1 MTTAKSTILFEPIG
15 SQDHMLGNEGAAVI
29 FVEYGDF
36 QCPHCQQAQSII
48 KDLRDELGDRFL
60 YVFRHFPLSSSH
72 PDALRA
78 AEASE
83 AAAVQGKYW
92 EYHEAL
98 FDHQEDLDQEHLL
111 EHAAEIGLD
120 LERFTREL
128 EEGIHTERVAKDLQ
142 SGVKSG
148 VSGTPTFFINGQRYD
163 GPWDLASLK
172 AEIEKPLGVQ
182 IRNVFQRFT
191 QLQAAGGILLLFT
204 TILALVLA
212 NSQFAE
218 GYFRFWETELSIN
231 LGAFTVSEDLLH
243 WVNDGLMVIFFFVV
257 GLEIKREITVG
268 ELASTRRAIMPIVAA
283 VGGVVLPATIFLS
296 LNYGGPYEDGWAIPV
311 ATDIAFTL
319 AILTLFGNR
328 IPIALKVFFTAFAI
342 VDDLAA
348 VIILAIFYSKG
359 IVVLSLVIGLII
371 LVFLILLNRLGVRS
385 PLPYAILG
393 IGLWFAFLESGVH
406 PTIAGVLLAFTIPS
420 RAHTD
425 TEAYRAQCNAV
436 LGYAGTTTPT
446 GQVLTF
452 EEYQQAAART
462 LERIAER
469 MQSPAQRLE
478 TSVTPWATFL
488 VLPIFALA
496 NAGIVLGGNVI
507 EALIS
512 PIGLGIMLG
521 LVIGKPLGLTL
532 FSWLAV
538 RLRLAEMPKRT
549 TWPQLFSATW
559 LGGIGF
565 TMSLFIASSAFAD
578 PEVLNTAKISVLA
591 ASILAGTIGSI
602 LIAITTTERRQVSEL
617 TPADATG

>member
-1 MTTAKSTILFEPIG
+1 MTTTKTRGLSTPIG
-15 SQDHMLGNEGAAVI
+15 DQDHTLGDEQATVV
-29 FVEYGDF
+29 FLEYGDF
-36 QCPHCQQAQSII
+36 QCPHCRQAQSIV
-48 KDLRDELGDRFL
+48 KDLREELGDRFL

-83 AAAVQGKYW
+83 AAAAQGKFW
-92 EYHEAL
+92 EYHQLL
-98 FDHQEDLDQEHLL
+98 FDHQEELGEEHLFEYASQLDLDF
-111 EHAAEIGLD
+111 
-120 LERFTREL
+120 ERFTGEL
-128 EEGIHTERVAKDLQ
+128 ENGVYTERVTRDLQ
-142 SGVKSG
+142 SGIKSG

-191 QLQAAGGILLLFT
+191 QLQAAGGILLVFT
-204 TILALVLA
+204 TILALILA
-212 NSQFAE
+212 NSQLAE
-218 GYFRFWETELSIN
+218 GYFRFWETELSFN
-231 LGAFTVSEDLLH
+231 LGGFSISEDLLH

-257 GLEIKREITVG
+257 GLEIKREVTVG
-268 ELASTRRAIMPIVAA
+268 ELASPRRAILPIAAA
-283 VGGVVLPATIFLS
+283 VGGIVFPAVVYLS
-296 LNYGGPYEDGWAIPV
+296 FNLAGPNQDGWAVPV

-319 AILTLFGNR
+319 GILTLFGSR
-328 IPIALKVFFTAFAI
+328 IPLALKVFFTAFAI

-348 VIILAIFYSKG
+348 VLILALFYSSG
-359 IVVLSLVIGLII
+359 IVVSSLVIGLAIFLI
-371 LVFLILLNRLGVRS
+371 LILLNRLGVRS

-393 IGLWFAFLESGVH
+393 VGLWFAFLQSGIH
-406 PTIAGVLLAFTIPS
+406 PTIAGVLLAFTIPT

-425 TEAYRAQCNAV
+425 TETYRAQCNAV
-436 LGYAGTTTPT
+436 LGYAGTTTPA

-452 EEYQQAAART
+452 EDYQQAAART

-478 TSVTPWATFL
+478 TSITPWATFL

-496 NAGIVLGGNVI
+496 NAGIVLSGNV
-507 EALIS
+507 LDSLLS
-512 PIGLGIMLG
+512 PVGLGIMLG
-521 LVIGKPLGLTL
+521 LVIGKPLGLTA
-532 FSWLAV
+532 FSWLAI

-565 TMSLFIASSAFAD
+565 TMSLFIASSAFFD
-578 PEVLNTAKISVLA
+578 PVVLNASKISILS
-591 ASILAGTIGSI
+591 ASIIAGFIGSA
-602 LIAITTTERRQVSEL
+602 LLAVTTSERVQVSEL